1 MLILTRRPGETLH
14 IGDNITVTV
23 LGSQGDQVRLGI
35 TAPDDVAIHRSEI
48 YQQIGNVRPV
58 PPAELV
64 EAWNRE
70 HPAPALIE
78 YRPYR
83 GAEHSAPAPSA
94 GPACR
99 LAERRL
105 SGSKA
110 SRRRWR
116 CEPAPRSPDF
126 GAWPIAGRL
135 THGERPPVQRRAQRR
150 ISTCSPAPTADRQHA
165 VEPAPNRFHIRRC
178 M

>member
-1 MLILTRRPGETLH
+1 MLILTRRPGQTLH

-70 HPAPALIE
+70 HPAQVAVE
-78 YRPYR
+78 YRPLR
-83 GAEHSAPAPSA
+83 DSIPIRTRTLTQAKVSA
-94 GPACR
+94 
-99 LAERRL
+99 
-105 SGSKA
+105 SGMA
-110 SRRRWR
+110 VIWL
-116 CEPAPRSPDF
+116 EGQA
-126 GAWPIAGRL
+126 
-135 THGERPPVQRRAQRR
+135 TPVLLRN
-150 ISTCSPAPTADRQHA
+150 CTA
-165 VEPAPNRFHIRRC
+165 VS
-178 M
+178 

>member
-1 MLILTRRPGETLH
+1 MLILTRRPSETLH

-70 HPAPALIE
+70 HPAQVAVE
-78 YRPYR
+78 YRPLR
-83 GAEHSAPAPSA
+83 DSIPIRTRTLTQAKVSA
-94 GPACR
+94 
-99 LAERRL
+99 
-105 SGSKA
+105 SGMA
-110 SRRRWR
+110 VIWL
-116 CEPAPRSPDF
+116 EGQA
-126 GAWPIAGRL
+126 
-135 THGERPPVQRRAQRR
+135 TPVLLRN
-150 ISTCSPAPTADRQHA
+150 CTA
-165 VEPAPNRFHIRRC
+165 VS
-178 M
+178 